1 MSIAQALGLVLAGIG
16 AGLFGGIAGLA
27 SIISYPALLAAGLS
41 PVSAN
46 VTNTVA
52 LVFSGLGSA
61 VGGRPELRAQRHR
74 VRTLGRAGLAGG
86 LLGAGL
92 LLFTP
97 STAFAKLVPILI
109 GLSSLAVLAPRPKA
123 HPVGP
128 TRDRPAVVAGVFAIA
143 VYGGYFGAAAG
154 VILLAVL
161 LATTTETLPQS
172 NAMKNFVLF
181 LANLVAAVIFALASS
196 VHWLLV
202 IPLATGFFVGGLA
215 APKVVRR
222 LPTGPLRLVIAAAG
236 LAIAIKLAVQA
247 Y

>member
-1 MSIAQALGLVLAGIG
+1 MTITAALGLVLAGVA

-27 SIISYPALLAAGLS
+27 SVISYPALLAVGLS

-61 VGGRPELRAQRHR
+61 LGGQPELRAQRHR
-74 VRTLGRAGLAGG
+74 ARTLSVAGLAGG
-86 LLGAGL
+86 VIGAVL
-92 LLFTP
+92 LLVTP
-97 STAFAKLVPILI
+97 SGTFAKLVPALI
-109 GLSSLAVLAPRPKA
+109 GLSALAVLAPRPKV

-128 TRDRPAVVAGVFAIA
+128 ARDRPAVVGAVFAIS

-154 VILLAVL
+154 VMLLALL
-161 LATTTETLPQS
+161 LATTAETLAQS

-181 LANLVAAVIFALASS
+181 LANLCAAVVFAVVSS

-202 IPLATGFFVGGLA
+202 LPLAAGFFLGGLT
-215 APKVVRR
+215 APAVVRR

-236 LAIAIKLAVQA
+236 LGIAIKLAVQA

>member
-1 MSIAQALGLVLAGIG
+1 MSIAEAAGLFLAGIG

-27 SIISYPALLAAGLS
+27 SIISYPALLAVGLS

-61 VGGRPELRAQRHR
+61 VGGRPELRSQRHR
-74 VRTLGRAGLAGG
+74 VRTLSLAGLAGG
-86 LLGAGL
+86 LLGAVL
-92 LLFTP
+92 LLLTP
-97 STAFAKLVPILI
+97 SAAFAKLVPVLI
-109 GLSSLAVLAPRPKA
+109 GLSALAVLSPRPQVS
-123 HPVGP
+123 PVGP
-128 TRDRPAVVAGVFAIA
+128 TKDRPAVIGAVFGIA

-154 VILLAVL
+154 VMLLALL
-161 LATTTETLPQS
+161 LAATAETLAQS

-181 LANLVAAVIFALASS
+181 LANLCAAVIFALVSS

-202 IPLATGFFVGGLA
+202 VPLAIGFFLGGLV
-215 APKVVRR
+215 APPVVRR

-236 LAIAIKLAVQA
+236 LGIAIKLGWQA